1 LVAGARFATVAAVDR
16 PPVEFVFLPSGG
28 VPIVQQPVVVGGAV
42 QPIALTAV
50 NATQVVNE
58 TLGVS
63 SGFENQ
69 SFSLAQRP
77 VVLPRDPEPQDSIA
91 VEVDPGAG
99 FERWLRRTTLF
110 YSLSDDPHFVT
121 HVDEDDG
128 AAVVLGD
135 GRFGQI
141 PPAGATIRAS
151 YLIGGGIAGNVAEN
165 TITVV
170 RSGVNVEVTVTNPS
184 PASGGADRES
194 LEHARLHAPA
204 VFRSLQRAVTRED
217 IAALAETFPGVARA
231 VAVPAAWNYV
241 DVFVVAEGGLNL
253 TDVMRAELLRFFET
267 RRMVST
273 IVTIRE
279 PVFVSVHLEV
289 HVGVEPTFFAVD
301 VARRVQD
308 ALEALLAIDRL
319 DFGLTFHLSKVFE
332 AAEAVEGVAFAEVP
346 GFSGRRSFP
355 PGEVVDPAAAAAG
368 RIPLRERE
376 FPRLGTIVVT
386 TVGGLA

>member
-1 LVAGARFATVAAVDR
+1 
-16 PPVEFVFLPSGG
+16 
-28 VPIVQQPVVVGGAV
+28 VPIAQQPAVVDGVV
-42 QPIALTAV
+42 QPIVLTAL
-50 NATQVVNE
+50 NAVQVVDE

-69 SFSLAQRP
+69 AFSLAQRP
-77 VVLPRDPEPQDSIA
+77 VLLPRDPEPEDSIV

-110 YSLSDDPHFVT
+110 YSLSDDAHYVT
-121 HVDEDDG
+121 RVDEDDG
-128 AAVVLGD
+128 AAVIFGD

-141 PPAGATIRAS
+141 PPTGARIRAS
-151 YLIGGGIAGNVAEN
+151 YLIGGGIAGNVAAN
-165 TITVV
+165 TVTVV

-184 PASGGADRES
+184 PAAGGADRES

-217 IAALAETFPGVARA
+217 VAALAETFPGVARA

-273 IVTIRE
+273 IITIRQ

-301 VARRVQD
+301 AGRRVND
-308 ALEALLAIDRL
+308 ALEALFAIERL
-319 DFGLTFHLSKVFE
+319 DFGQTFHLSKVFE
-332 AAEAVEGVAFAEVP
+332 AAEAVGGVAFVEVP
-346 GFSGRRSFP
+346 GFTGRRSFP

-376 FPRLGTIVVT
+376 FPRLGTIAVT
-386 TVGGLA
+386 TTGGLA